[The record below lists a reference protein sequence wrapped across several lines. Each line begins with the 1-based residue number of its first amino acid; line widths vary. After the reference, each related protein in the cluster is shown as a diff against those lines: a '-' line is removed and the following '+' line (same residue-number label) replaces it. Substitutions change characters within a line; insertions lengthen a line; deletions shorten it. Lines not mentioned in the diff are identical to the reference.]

1 MPSPFKR
8 ALRSPKSINST
19 LNSEKLIVEW
29 LSQIPHKSVIGS
41 HHIQI
46 DVAQW
51 IRQTYGKMF
60 NPDTLMR
67 KFRGIKND
75 KTHML
80 DNAGITLKEVS
91 RGGKEKTWEVLNI
104 T

>member
-1 MPSPFKR
+1 MTAPFKR
-8 ALRSPKSINST
+8 ATRSRSLKQNK
-19 LNSEKLIVEW
+19 LNSEHLIIEW
-29 LSQIPHKSVIGS
+29 LAQIPHKSIIGS

-51 IRQTYGKMF
+51 IRQTYGTMF

-75 KTHML
+75 KSWMFS
-80 DNAGITLKEVS
+80 DAGITLKEVS
-91 RGGKEKTWEVLNI
+91 RGGKEKSWEVLNAS
-104 T
+104 

>member
-8 ALRSPKSINST
+8 AVRSRSLDST

-29 LSQIPHKSVIGS
+29 LSQIPHRSVIGS

-75 KTHML
+75 KTYML
-80 DNAGITLKEVS
+80 DDAGVTLKEVN
-91 RGGKEKTWEVLNI
+91 RGGKEKTWEVLNA

>member
-1 MPSPFKR
+1 MAVPFKQSTKT
-8 ALRSPKSINST
+8 SPLHKN
-19 LNSEKLIVEW
+19 LNSEKLIIEW
-29 LSQIPHKSVIGS
+29 LSQIPHGSVIGS

-67 KFRGIKND
+67 KFRGIKNE
-75 KTHML
+75 KTYML
-80 DNAGITLKEVS
+80 NNADITLREID
-91 RGGKEKTWEVLNI
+91 RGGKEKNWEVLNA